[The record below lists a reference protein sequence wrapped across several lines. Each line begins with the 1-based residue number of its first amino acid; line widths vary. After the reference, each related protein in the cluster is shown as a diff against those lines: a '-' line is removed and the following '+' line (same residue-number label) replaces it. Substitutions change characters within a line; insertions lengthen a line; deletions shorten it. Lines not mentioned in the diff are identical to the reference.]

1 VRRSYRE
8 AGSGALK
15 LLILGGTV
23 FLSRAIAERGVARG
37 HDVTAA
43 ARGKSGA
50 APAGARFVRIDRDE
64 PASLEPLRSEAFDA
78 VVDVAR
84 LPRQVGD
91 VLEALAADA
100 GHWTFVSSCS
110 AYADQSIPGQTA
122 EAALL
127 EPAAP
132 DSADP
137 AVEHYGPSKVA
148 CETLVRERVGDRA
161 FVVRPGLVVGAGD
174 PNDRFGYWPTRIAEG
189 GETLAP
195 GSPEE
200 QVQYVDVR
208 DLAAWVVD
216 AAESGVTGTY
226 DAVCPP
232 MSRETFLAAIARA
245 VGSRPMFTWVPGE
258 FLIEQGVRP
267 WAGEESLGLW
277 LPVPEYAGLM
287 ARDPTASLE
296 AGLRC
301 RPLGETAR
309 DWLAARD
316 DSSALLASLSR
327 EKEAAVLA
335 AWRGRS

>member
-1 VRRSYRE
+1 M
-8 AGSGALK
+8 K
-15 LLILGGTV
+15 LLVLGGTV
-23 FLSRAIAERGVARG
+23 FLSRAIVERGVARG

-43 ARGKSGA
+43 ARGESGA
-50 APAGARFVRIDRDE
+50 PPEDARFVRIDRDD
-64 PASLEPLRSEAFDA
+64 PASLGQLRGEAFDA

-84 LPRQVGD
+84 LPRQVRDALESLPAD
-91 VLEALAADA
+91 V

-127 EPAAP
+127 EPVVP

-137 AVEHYGPSKVA
+137 AIEHYGPSKVA

-189 GETLAP
+189 GEILAP
-195 GSPEE
+195 GAPEE

-208 DLAAWVVD
+208 DLATWIVD

-232 MSRETFLAAIARA
+232 MSRETFLNGIARA
-245 VGSRPMFTWVPGE
+245 VGSRPMFTWIPGE
-258 FLIEQGVRP
+258 FLVEQGVRP

-287 ARDPTASLE
+287 ARDPTASL
-296 AGLRC
+296 ASGLQC
-301 RPLGETAR
+301 RPLDETAR
-309 DWLAARD
+309 DWLAART
-316 DSSALLASLSR
+316 DSPALLASLSR
-327 EKEAAVLA
+327 QKEAAVLA
-335 AWRGRS
+335 AWRDRS